1 MRSFASSCHFS
12 CIERY
17 LLSSVVHLFLYFH
30 CTWLTVSWSSHNRRL
45 RARSSAFYDDEIRII
60 IQLKCIKKPLKG
72 KEFRPGFRDFN
83 FFLEDDVH
91 YYMYIYNTAMMFIY
105 KIGSRW
111 SGPKFP
117 TQILQK
123 MRGFCKWNPI
133 FHGYN
138 QWSQST
144 NFYPFVLIMMMA

>member
-30 CTWLTVSWSSHNRRL
+30 CTWLTVSWSSHNSRL
-45 RARSSAFYDDEIRII
+45 RARSSAFYNDEIRMI
-60 IQLKCIKKPLKG
+60 IQLKCIKKPLKILDQVS
-72 KEFRPGFRDFN
+72 GFLISSYKMVF
-83 FFLEDDVH
+83 
-91 YYMYIYNTAMMFIY
+91 YYMYIYNTAMIFVY
-105 KIGSRW
+105 KTW
-111 SGPKFP
+111 SGLEVP